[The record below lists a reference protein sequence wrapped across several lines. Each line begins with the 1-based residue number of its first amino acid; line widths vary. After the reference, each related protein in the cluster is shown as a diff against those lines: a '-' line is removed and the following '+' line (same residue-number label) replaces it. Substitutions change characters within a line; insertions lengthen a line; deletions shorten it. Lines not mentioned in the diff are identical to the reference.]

1 MFYGK
6 NLAVKAALLLALGF
20 GCGHSVLADVTIT
33 QLANEGAIIAD
44 GQTRV
49 MIDGMVVEPYSIYA
63 GLPEEA
69 EAHFEQVSGPFAGID
84 LVLASHRHHDHNQ
97 PAFACDFMQN
107 SKGSKLYT
115 SAEVIG
121 LMREKCRPFVT
132 GSDRVVAIDPQPGEP
147 VVIEED
153 GARVTVFRLS
163 HGKRKYAKIE
173 NFGHLVE
180 LGGIKVLH
188 IGDAAMDPV
197 DFERAGLADVKV
209 DVVFIPIWFF
219 QPGPGESVIRGFMD
233 APLKIA
239 VQVPPGEVAEARQ
252 YLAEK
257 FPGVMLLEAMEE
269 VRFAAP

>member
-1 MFYGK
+1 
-6 NLAVKAALLLALGF
+6 
-20 GCGHSVLADVTIT
+20 
-33 QLANEGAIIAD
+33 
-44 GQTRV
+44 

-63 GLPEEA
+63 GLPDEA
-69 EAHFEQVSGPFAGID
+69 ETHFEQVTGPFSGID

-107 SKGSKLYT
+107 SSGSKLYT

-188 IGDAAMDPV
+188 IGDAAMDPT
-197 DFERAGLADVKV
+197 DFEQAGLADVKA
-209 DVVFIPIWFF
+209 
-219 QPGPGESVIRGFMD
+219 GRGFYPHLVFSARSRRGRDQGFLD

-239 VQVPPGEVAEARQ
+239 VQVPPGEAAEARVTWQ
-252 YLAEK
+252 RNSRVSCCSMRCRKSGSPRPSLIALRHTH
-257 FPGVMLLEAMEE
+257 GAVHGGAQI
-269 VRFAAP
+269 R